1 VIIWYTT
8 VGFGGTPTPIGPWK
22 DPQEVADVLNRW
34 LRRKGHKAGQLVNAH
49 NTRVYGY
56 TTRAA
61 ARDGYISDSPGRSGN
76 ISVAGIYDFLAAVGE
91 KDGPAKVERPV
102 YPSKLSKLRL
112 AGPVPRPEFH

>member
-1 VIIWYTT
+1 MIIWYTT

-49 NTRVYGY
+49 STRVYGY

-61 ARDGYISDSPGRSGN
+61 ARDGYISDFPGRSGN

-91 KDGPAKVERPV
+91 KDGRTAR
-102 YPSKLSKLRL
+102 R
-112 AGPVPRPEFH
+112 R

>member
-1 VIIWYTT
+1 MIIWYTT

-49 NTRVYGY
+49 STRVYGY

-61 ARDGYISDSPGRSGN
+61 ARDGYISDSPGRSATSAWRAST
-76 ISVAGIYDFLAAVGE
+76 ISSLLS
-91 KDGPAKVERPV
+91 ER
-102 YPSKLSKLRL
+102 RT
-112 AGPVPRPEFH
+112 ARRR

>member
-1 VIIWYTT
+1 MIIWYTT

-49 NTRVYGY
+49 GTRVYGY

-91 KDGPAKVERPV
+91 KDGPAKLERPV
-102 YPSKLSKLRL
+102 YPSHR
-112 AGPVPRPEFH
+112 RPGRR